1 MHYLG
6 LLKFVVR
13 ICDASH
19 HNTHKTFYILLYYTM
34 IVISENSWSFDYF
47 LQFFGLGSFEAKDS
61 LTAFIGFPFVRM
73 FTCTFMECIS

>member
-19 HNTHKTFYILLYYTM
+19 HNTHKTFYILLYYT
-34 IVISENSWSFDYF
+34 SENSWSFDYF
-47 LQFFGLGSFEAKDS
+47 LQFFGLMSFEAKDS
-61 LTAFIGFPFVRM
+61 LTAFIEFPFVRM
-73 FTCTFMECIS
+73 FTCTFLECIS